1 MELVYLSHNLSPD
14 FLPLD
19 LGLYQSLIIHDENAE
34 IIESYLRNPKKIQ
47 FDCYCIECKKESTF
61 KLYSQTGGLK
71 PLTINDYPEKAIDR
85 IQTQLPI
92 ALIFRCH
99 RDELHLFYFS
109 VLIQQNKVTKIGQYP
124 SIADLQLHKIKK
136 YQTILKNDYRD
147 FSKAIRLNSQEIGA
161 GSFVYLRRI
170 FENLIEETRQIA
182 LEQNT
187 NWNNNDFEG
196 SKMDHKIKLLK
207 DYLPS
212 ILVENRKLY
221 AILSKG
227 IHELTE
233 VECLDL
239 FPKVQLAIEL
249 ILDEKIHQKEKQN
262 KISSVRSFVSATI
275 EKFKN

>member
-1 MELVYLSHNLSPD
+1 MELVYLSHKLSPD

-19 LGLYQSLIIHDENAE
+19 LGLYKPLTINNENAE

-61 KLYSQTGGLK
+61 KLYNQTGGLTHF
-71 PLTINDYPEKAIDR
+71 TINNYQEKAIDR
-85 IQTQLPI
+85 IESKLPI
-92 ALIFRCH
+92 ALIFRCQ

-109 VLIQQNKVTKIGQYP
+109 LLIHQNKVTKIGQYP

-136 YQTILKNDYRD
+136 YQSILKNDYRD
-147 FSKAIRLNSQEIGA
+147 FSKSIRLNSQEIGA

-187 NWNNNDFEG
+187 NWDNSVFEG
-196 SKMDHKIKLLK
+196 SKMDQKIKLLK

-233 VECLDL
+233 QECLDL

-249 ILDEKIHQKEKQN
+249 ILDEKIHQKEKQM
-262 KISSVRSFVSATI
+262 KISSVKSFVSATI
-275 EKFKN
+275 EKFKS